1 MAGAARKM
9 WRFLRPGGQLAITT
23 WRSGSLEPLHTVFW
37 EAVRRKRPELYKP
50 AGARSRLAEPGAVE
64 RLFAEASITGLEIAH
79 EDRAQLIESA
89 EDWWTIAMGT
99 GYRGTI
105 DRLTPEERDRVRAEC
120 LALPAP
126 SVRLP
131 VTYAIARR

>member
-1 MAGAARKM
+1 ME
-9 WRFLRPGGQLAITT
+9 
-23 WRSGSLEPLHTVFW
+23 S
-37 EAVRRKRPELYKP
+37 
-50 AGARSRLAEPGAVE
+50 
-64 RLFAEASITGLEIAH
+64 LFAEASVPDVEVAH
-79 EDRAQLIESA
+79 EDREQLIESA
-89 EDWWTIAMGT
+89 GDWWTIAMGT